1 MSKRKPIV
9 QTSAVNA
16 YYVGDDSDGAY
27 YQVAKGRKG
36 WYVTVWVDGAWTGD
50 IEPIR
55 DHGRPNRKR
64 WIGVEAKRRNGV
76 LRTVFRMR
84 KRTNELSHCRAD
96 DSTDVSRAR
105 YAERQDRSARA
116 IRKRLERGTGG

>member
-9 QTSAVNA
+9 QTSAVDA

-50 IEPIR
+50 IATDKGPWKTEQEAL
-55 DHGRPNRKR
+55 DWGR
-64 WIGVEAKRRNGV
+64 GEAQEWCLKNGISYG
-76 LRTVFRMR
+76 
-84 KRTNELSHCRAD
+84 EAD
-96 DSTDVSRAR
+96 
-105 YAERQDRSARA
+105 E
-116 IRKRLERGTGG
+116 